1 MVRNRTKFVGNR
13 QGVRILKCVSTT
25 SPFPQ
30 LLTLFSLGNLCGVQK
45 SLLGLLVSWTTALCK
60 ILTLDNLWN
69 IGVTILDWCYM
80 CERSEES
87 ANHLLLHCPI
97 ALELWSMV
105 WALFGLL
112 WVVP

>member
-1 MVRNRTKFVGNR
+1 MRDMTNFVGSR
-13 QGVRILKCVSTT
+13 QRITVLKYASTIF
-25 SPFPQ
+25 PFPR

-45 SLLGLLVSWTTALCK
+45 SLLGLLVSWTTALCE

-69 IGVTILDWCYM
+69 MGVTILDWCYM